1 MFYLLRAKRQHEKE
15 SGFTLVE
22 LLVVI
27 LVIGILAAIAI
38 PMFLNQRKSAVE
50 ASMQSD
56 LKNAATAMEQ
66 ESIRNNGKYPSAVPV
81 YDKQSPENRITL
93 DSLKSSTTSYC
104 LNARNSTY
112 PELKFSYNSIGG
124 GLLKGDCS
132 GSAVDGVA
140 NAAALAG
147 KKALLVNSQGGFN
160 DLGTKAL
167 TGAGITTIDT
177 ATAGSLT
184 IDKVRQ
190 YDIIVAVGAVWT
202 INTADTAVLKQ
213 HYAEGGKIL
222 TDGNDSTG
230 WAVPLIA
237 TTVSRQ
243 SPAGTN
249 VKVGLN
255 PTYNSG
261 LSPTFPYTFTANTF
275 DSADSWQCTKTA
287 SAGVVVIADSVDPQ
301 DASGKCLTM
310 LGQDNGSGR
319 WVHFTQFPYDYS
331 NNDTNPAVTA
341 VKWLMQ

>member
-1 MFYLLRAKRQHEKE
+1 MFYLLRAKHRHEKE

-66 ESIRNNGKYPSAVPV
+66 ESIRNNGKFPSSVPI
-81 YDKQSPENRITL
+81 YDKQSQDNRITL
-93 DSLKSSTTSYC
+93 DSLKSSASSYC
-104 LNARNSTY
+104 LNARNTNY
-112 PELKFSYNSIGG
+112 PDLKFSYSSLNG
-124 GLLKGDCS
+124 GLMKTDCS
-132 GSAVDGVA
+132 GATVDGTA
-140 NAAALAG
+140 NAVALAG
-147 KKALLVNSQGGFN
+147 KKALLINSQGGFN

-167 TGAGITTIDT
+167 TGAGISTIDT
-177 ATAGSLT
+177 VSAGTIT

-190 YDIIVAVGAVWT
+190 YDVIVAVGAVWT

-213 HYAEGGKIL
+213 YYSEGGKIL

-243 SPAGTN
+243 SPAGTSI
-249 VKVGLN
+249 KVGLN
-255 PTYNSG
+255 PTYNQG
-261 LSPTFPYTFTANTF
+261 LSPTFPYTFVANTF

-287 SAGVVVIADSVDPQ
+287 VAGVVVIADSVDPQ